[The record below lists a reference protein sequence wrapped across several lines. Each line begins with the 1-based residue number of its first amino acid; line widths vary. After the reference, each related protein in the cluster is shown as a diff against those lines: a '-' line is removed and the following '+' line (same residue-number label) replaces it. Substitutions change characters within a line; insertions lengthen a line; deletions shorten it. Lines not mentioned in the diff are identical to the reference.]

1 MKNRWKAA
9 FFILLGVV
17 VAALATLIILAAIPP
32 DGSKQKR
39 IGVKEDGRVAF
50 NIRTNKDDVNKLVNY
65 YLEKEVSENP
75 VNYRVE
81 VKDEVEL
88 YGTVPFF
95 SQELNMKLTFVPEA
109 QKNGDLLLRQKS
121 ISVGQLHL
129 PVPYVL
135 DFIRKNYELP
145 RGVEILPDERQ
156 IYIHMDKLK
165 LKSDAK
171 LKANSFDL
179 EKDNISFTL
188 LVPVK

>member
-1 MKNRWKAA
+1 MNNRWKTA
-9 FFILLGVV
+9 FFILLGIV
-17 VAALATLIILAAIPP
+17 VAAIVTLMILVAIPP
-32 DGSKQKR
+32 EGSKQER
-39 IGVKEDGRVAF
+39 VGIKEGDRVEF
-50 NIRTNKDDVNKLVNY
+50 NIRTNKEDVNKLVNY
-65 YLEKEVSENP
+65 YLEKEVSETP

-95 SQELNMKLTFVPEA
+95 SQQLNMKLTFVPEA

-135 DFIRKNYELP
+135 DFIRKSYEIP
-145 RGVEILPDERQ
+145 RGVEILPNERQ
-156 IYIHMDKLK
+156 IYIHMQKLK

-171 LKANSFDL
+171 LKANAFDL
-179 EKDNISFTL
+179 EKDDISFTL

>member
-9 FFILLGVV
+9 FFILLGIV

-50 NIRTNKDDVNKLVNY
+50 NIRTNKEDVNKLVNY

-75 VNYRVE
+75 VNYRV
-81 VKDEVEL
+81 VVNDEVEL

-95 SQELNMKLTFVPEA
+95 SQELNMKLTFAPEA

-129 PVPYVL
+129 PLAYVL

-156 IYIHMDKLK
+156 IYIHMEKLK